1 MAWKTISNQKSGK
14 QMVSTFQVGGGQYL
28 KRGRVNGVRWFF
40 SPISPLSVTQNIF
53 EILLLKRDQDFEGPA
68 NRNVRWFV
76 RPSFDD
82 TSC

>member
-1 MAWKTISNQKSGK
+1 
-14 QMVSTFQVGGGQYL
+14 MVSTFQVGGGQYL

-53 EILLLKRDQDFEGPA
+53 ENQILLLKRDQDFEGPVDQ
-68 NRNVRWFV
+68 NVRFV

-82 TSC
+82 R